1 MTSFDCKNKFKP
13 LTEGTYLKNA
23 EEYKRLYKQSIE
35 DPNAFWYEKAQEFL
49 TWDKSF
55 TTISSGTL
63 KQGNVKYFEDGYL
76 NVYQNCVL
84 RHKEKKPNDV
94 ALIYEADDPEDART
108 ITWLELSEQVQLY
121 ARVLKH
127 LGVKKGDVVTI
138 YMSTS
143 PEAVYAMLACS
154 YVGAI
159 HSVIFGGFSSEA
171 IKARVLD
178 SKSRFIV
185 TQNLARRRG
194 KLVPMKATVDRA
206 IGGLDFIRS
215 VLVDERVSNMKD
227 QFEMKSNRD
236 IDLKPFVSEF
246 QKGGKYENENADLQ
260 AMSMNAEDPLFLL
273 YTSGSTGKPKALI
286 HTTGGY
292 LLNAALTHKTVFDI
306 REGDRYG
313 CMADLG
319 WITGHTYIVYAPLV
333 NGTTTLLF
341 ESTPDYPRITRYWE
355 VIDKW
360 GLTQFYTS
368 PTAVRF
374 VMTYGTEPLK
384 DFSLK
389 SLRVIG
395 SVGEPIGVEAWNWYF
410 KNVGKSKCYLVDTYW
425 MTESGA
431 IMISAIP
438 GVTTLKR
445 GSATLPLFGINPQL
459 LLNGDN
465 PQNQEL
471 NLEKKSKKQFL
482 EIAENSQS
490 GILTIKGHWPSIT
503 RTILGNHKR
512 YLDTYLNPYP
522 GYFLT
527 GDSAYRDMDGLYFI
541 KGRIDDVLNVSA
553 HRFGTSE
560 LESAITLHPNT
571 VEVAVVGMP
580 HKIKGEAIFVFCVLK
595 DKRVDEK
602 KTKNELKV
610 LLQKTIS
617 KVATPEHIVLVDSLP
632 KTRSGKI
639 MRRILK
645 KIVTKN
651 YEISTYGDLSTLLN
665 PDSVKQIVQNVKKLF
680 DN

>member
-1 MTSFDCKNKFKP
+1 MSNFDCKNKFKP
-13 LTEGTYLKNA
+13 DTEGTYIKSFK
-23 EEYKRLYKQSIE
+23 EYQSLHKKSIE
-35 DPNAFWYEKAQEFL
+35 DPQAFWYEKAHEFL
-49 TWDKSF
+49 NWDKSF
-55 TTISSGTL
+55 TKVSSGNL
-63 KQGNVKYFEDGYL
+63 KYGNVKYFEDGYL
-76 NVYQNCVL
+76 SVYQNCVL
-84 RHKEKKPNDV
+84 RHKEANPNGI
-94 ALIYEADDPEDART
+94 ALIYEADNPEEARSV
-108 ITWLELSEQVQLY
+108 TWLELSQQVQLY
-121 ARVLKH
+121 ARVLKQM
-127 LGVKKGDVVTI
+127 GVKKGDVVTI

-143 PEAVYAMLACS
+143 PEAIYAMFACS
-154 YVGAI
+154 YIGAV
-159 HSVIFGGFSSEA
+159 HSVIFGGFSSDA

-178 SKSRFIV
+178 SKSEVIF
-185 TQNLARRRG
+185 TQNFTKRRG
-194 KLVPMKATVDRA
+194 RTIPMKTTINKA
-206 IGGLDFIRS
+206 IEGIDFVRK
-215 VLVDERVSNMKD
+215 VLVYGRVKNIKEEINMKP
-227 QFEMKSNRD
+227 NRD
-236 IDLKPFVSEF
+236 ILLESLFEEF
-246 QKGGKYENENADLQ
+246 QEGGKYENVYANLQ
-260 AMSMNAEDPLFLL
+260 PMSMNAEDPLFLL

-306 REGDRYG
+306 RKGDRFG
-313 CMADLG
+313 CVADIG
-319 WITGHTYIVYAPLV
+319 WITGHTYIVYAPML
-333 NGTTTLLF
+333 NGVSTVLF
-341 ESTPDYPRITRYWE
+341 ESTPDYPSITRYWE

-374 VMTYGTEPLK
+374 VMSCGTDPLK

-410 KNVGKSKCYLVDTYW
+410 KNVGKSRCYLVDTYW

-438 GVTTLKR
+438 GATTLKR

-459 LLNGDN
+459 LVKNGSSKSI
-465 PQNQEL
+465 EL
-471 NLEKKSKKQFL
+471 SMQKKQRKFS
-482 EIAENSQS
+482 EIAENDQS

-512 YLDTYLNPYP
+512 YLETYLSPCP

-527 GDSAYRDMDGLYFI
+527 GDSAYRDMDGYYFI
-541 KGRIDDVLNVSA
+541 KGRIDDVINVCA

-560 LESAITLHPNT
+560 LESTLTLHPKA

-595 DKRVDEK
+595 DKHTEEMVI
-602 KTKNELKV
+602 KNELKS
-610 LLQKTIS
+610 LLQTSIS
-617 KVATPEHIVLVDSLP
+617 KIASPEHIVIVDSLP

-645 KIVTKN
+645 KIVRKN
-651 YEISTYGDLSTLLN
+651 YEVATYGDLSTLLN
-665 PDSVKQIVQNVKKLF
+665 PDSVDSIVSNVKKILH
-680 DN
+680 